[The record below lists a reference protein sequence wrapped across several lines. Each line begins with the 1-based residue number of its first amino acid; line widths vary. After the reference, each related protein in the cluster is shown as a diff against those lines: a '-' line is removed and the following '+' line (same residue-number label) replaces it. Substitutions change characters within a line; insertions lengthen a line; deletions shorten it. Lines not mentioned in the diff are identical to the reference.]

1 MLLGIHQVSLCIALA
16 AGLVGFSGLS
26 CRTLLMLSLRQNG
39 VEGRGRDVMS
49 RLRFPE
55 GLSQDIGAGTGFGRG
70 DKRDFIE
77 LDSILQKQGDNIVL
91 HQAKP
96 R

>member
-1 MLLGIHQVSLCIALA
+1 
-16 AGLVGFSGLS
+16 
-26 CRTLLMLSLRQNG
+26 
-39 VEGRGRDVMS
+39 MS